1 MFEPVFLNLGLMI
14 AGLLVLVYSGVYVVH
29 SLSALARFLGI
40 SEYTIS
46 FILLAIATT
55 LPELSVGVSAAVS
68 GDPDLSLGNVLGTN
82 IVNITLILG
91 LVAVISGKVE
101 LADYEDFRKT
111 RFSIFLLVL
120 SPVILLIDGAL
131 SRMDGIILLFLFL
144 WNIYR
149 TLSLGVKYGRRTPG
163 LFEGGAAG
171 VAGKLWK
178 NRRRPLRRF
187 FIFTLSVA
195 ALVASSYL
203 VVYSASNLS
212 LVLGLPE
219 ILIGILI
226 VALGTSLPELSLGIR
241 SAVEGKGSV
250 PFGNLLGALVMNSTL
265 VLGVTAVISP
275 IGVVESSIFW
285 ISALF
290 MAASVLLVFYFL
302 RARHFLVRREGIA
315 LIFVYT
321 AFLIMQGGI
330 NIF

>member
-1 MFEPVFLNLGLMI
+1 MFEPLFLNLGLI
-14 AGLLVLVYSGVYVVH
+14 IVGLLVLVYSGVYVVH
-29 SLSALARFLGI
+29 SISALARFLGI

-55 LPELSVGVSAAVS
+55 LPELSVGVSAAAS
-68 GDPDLSLGNVLGTN
+68 GDPGLSLGNVLGTN

-111 RFSIFLLVL
+111 RFSIFLLVI
-120 SPVILLIDGAL
+120 SPAILLIDGAL

-149 TLSLGVKYGRRTPG
+149 TLHLGVKYGRRTPG
-163 LFEGGAAG
+163 PLEGGAAG
-171 VAGKLWK
+171 VAGKLLE
-178 NRRRPLRRF
+178 NRRKFSRRF
-187 FIFTLSVA
+187 FIFTISVA

-219 ILIGILI
+219 ILIGILV

-275 IGVVESSIFW
+275 IGVAESSIFW
-285 ISALF
+285 ISAVF

-302 RARHFLVRREGIA
+302 RTRHFLVRREGIA

-321 AFLIMQGGI
+321 AFLLIQGGI